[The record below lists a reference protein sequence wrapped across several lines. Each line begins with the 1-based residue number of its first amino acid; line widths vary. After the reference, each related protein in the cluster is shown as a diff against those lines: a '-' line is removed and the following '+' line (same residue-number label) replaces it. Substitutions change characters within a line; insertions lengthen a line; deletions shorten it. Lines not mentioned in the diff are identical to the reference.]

1 MVGKDACYDFNFL
14 KFTNACFVSQ
24 NGTNSKNLNMEN
36 WKYYRRLESSKLK
49 HVSYSIEMK
58 KIKNFIEIKK
68 FNYVSIM
75 NVCVYLH
82 VLLS

>member
-1 MVGKDACYDFNFL
+1 MD
-14 KFTNACFVSQ
+14 
-24 NGTNSKNLNMEN
+24 N

-68 FNYVSIM
+68 FNSVSIM

-82 VLLS
+82 VLFILKIHTSHQGVRG

>member
-1 MVGKDACYDFNFL
+1 M
-14 KFTNACFVSQ
+14 SQ

-36 WKYYRRLESSKLK
+36 WKYFRRLESAKLK
-49 HVSYSIEMK
+49 HVSYSVEMK

-75 NVCVYLH
+75 NGCVYLH

>member
-1 MVGKDACYDFNFL
+1 
-14 KFTNACFVSQ
+14 
-24 NGTNSKNLNMEN
+24 
-36 WKYYRRLESSKLK
+36 
-49 HVSYSIEMK
+49 MK